1 MLCSLALPL
10 KNTKPQHKQQE
21 NNILITITLKSTA
34 IIIITSSY
42 LHIIIIHL
50 WAIHFSFLRKKKII
64 TSHKPRGVVAE
75 K

>member
-1 MLCSLALPL
+1 MLCSLALLL
-10 KNTKPQHKQQE
+10 KTHQQE

-50 WAIHFSFLRKKKII
+50 WAIHFSFLRKKK
-64 TSHKPRGVVAE
+64 
-75 K
+75 